1 MQQKKKTV
9 DSDSGS
15 TCSFIC
21 KYIIYIFRILR
32 TITHTIFAGHENE
45 HVVWRIILS
54 KLFHRVCS
62 LYIDTVLTYR
72 YKCVDHGFP
81 FSLTYYDED

>member
-45 HVVWRIILS
+45 HVT
-54 KLFHRVCS
+54 CS
-62 LYIDTVLTYR
+62 LANNSFKII
-72 YKCVDHGFP
+72 P
-81 FSLTYYDED
+81 